1 MKVTFAVH
9 DHSLNEITLVKSEV
23 KGNRPKEKAWEEAA
37 VSAKKKVSESKGRE
51 WDDWYGGLINPFTVA
66 YVLKGWV
73 DLEDRAPFFID
84 EEV

>member
-9 DHSLNEITLVKSEV
+9 DHFMNEIIFVKSEV
-23 KGNRPKEKAWEEAA
+23 KGNKPKEKEWELAA
-37 VSAKKKVSESKGRE
+37 QSAKKKVAESKGKE

-73 DLEDRAPFFID
+73 DIEDRAPA
-84 EEV
+84 ELR